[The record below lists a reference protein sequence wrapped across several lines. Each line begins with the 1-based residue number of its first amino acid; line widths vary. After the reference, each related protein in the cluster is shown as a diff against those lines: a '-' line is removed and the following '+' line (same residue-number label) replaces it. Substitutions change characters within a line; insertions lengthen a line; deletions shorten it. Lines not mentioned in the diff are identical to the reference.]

1 MSTINELKA
10 MNEKELCVWSSK
22 VNAKELKT
30 ILKDNGFRGYSKMK
44 KAELLNA
51 VLDMVIA
58 DKVEVINNV
67 EVVNNEENNVSN
79 VPSAMFI
86 DEIDDINVQQ
96 EIRDGLNTKL
106 KVAALF
112 SAFHDDMPKKSEEQY
127 IKEEIES
134 QKKEYETKINNVK
147 ENKDLNRVA
156 DELNECFSQL
166 NSGLKAEVI
175 TTKRY
180 STIRNSLY
188 IYAKGVC
195 LKCYDA
201 DFYLTKLDKFISKND
216 KEEDCWFDYIDDNG
230 LSQRCILKEENI
242 LDVLYI
248 YQDCSDDVL
257 ELPLNVE
264 PLEGSLIE
272 YRFNLLNDKN
282 IDVDMSCV
290 DWVDIKS
297 ESGWIEYDI
306 EVNEFIAI
314 NRARKGQKINFVY
327 MSEKAMSDLHDKAN
341 VALNEVNNI
350 KLLK

>member
-1 MSTINELKA
+1 MRINELKA
-10 MNEKELCVWSSK
+10 MSKKELCIWSSN
-22 VNAKELKT
+22 VNVKELKA
-30 ILKDNGFRGYSKMK
+30 ILKENGFKGYSKLK
-44 KAELLNA
+44 KVELLNA
-51 VLDMVIA
+51 VLDMIVS
-58 DKVEVINNV
+58 DEVEVN
-67 EVVNNEENNVSN
+67 VVNNEENNINNVS
-79 VPSAMFI
+79 SIMFI
-86 DEIDDINVQQ
+86 DEVEDINVQQ
-96 EIRDGLNTKL
+96 KIENGLKSTLSFENS
-106 KVAALF
+106 F
-112 SAFHDDMPKKSEEQY
+112 GSMFQNRPKKSKEEY
-127 IKEEIES
+127 IKKEIES
-134 QKKEYETKINNVK
+134 QKRELNYKIKEAK
-147 ENKDLNRVA
+147 ENKDLNKVA

-195 LKCYDA
+195 LECYEV

-216 KEEDCWFDYIDDNG
+216 EEEDNWFDDVYDTDDG
-230 LSQRCILKEENI
+230 DRLSQRDLCREENK
-242 LDVLYI
+242 LDILYI
-248 YQDCSDDVL
+248 FGSDNYRV
-257 ELPLNVE
+257 ELPLYVE

-282 IDVDMSCV
+282 IDVNMSMS
-290 DWVDIKS
+290 DWFDVKS

-314 NRARKGQKINFVY
+314 NRARKGQKINFGY
-327 MSEKAMSDLHDKAN
+327 MSEKAMSDLYDKAS

>member
-230 LSQRCILKEENI
+230 LSQRCILKEENK

>member
-1 MSTINELKA
+1 MSINELKA
-10 MNEKELCVWSSK
+10 MSKKELCIWSSN
-22 VNAKELKT
+22 VNVKELKA
-30 ILKDNGFRGYSKMK
+30 ILKENSFKGYSKLK
-44 KAELLNA
+44 KTELLNA
-51 VLDMVIA
+51 VLDMIVS
-58 DKVEVINNV
+58 DEVEVNV
-67 EVVNNEENNVSN
+67 INNEENNIS
-79 VPSAMFI
+79 STMFI
-86 DEIDDINVQQ
+86 DEVEDINVQQ
-96 EIRDGLNTKL
+96 EIESGLKTTLSFENS
-106 KVAALF
+106 F
-112 SAFHDDMPKKSEEQY
+112 GSMFPNRPKKSKEEY
-127 IKEEIES
+127 IKKEIES
-134 QKKEYETKINNVK
+134 QKRELDYKIKEAK
-147 ENKDLNRVA
+147 ENKNLNKVA

-195 LKCYDA
+195 LECYEV

-216 KEEDCWFDYIDDNG
+216 EEEDNWFDDVYDTDDG
-230 LSQRCILKEENI
+230 DRLSQRDLCREENK
-242 LDVLYI
+242 LDILYI
-248 YQDCSDDVL
+248 FGSDNYRV
-257 ELPLNVE
+257 ELPLYVE

-282 IDVDMSCV
+282 IDVNMSMS
-290 DWVDIKS
+290 DWFDVKS

-314 NRARKGQKINFVY
+314 NRARKGQKINFGY
-327 MSEKAMSDLHDKAN
+327 MSEKAMNDLYDKAS